1 LPFAKALYDLRA
13 KKAKDYNDKQEL
25 ELRLVPASAVLA
37 RVELRSDAKA
47 NLAPATNEPTTR
59 TNSRQQRRAIGCM
72 QGALEL

>member
-47 NLAPATNEPTTR
+47 NLAPQRTNQRQEPTADNKDER
-59 TNSRQQRRAIGCM
+59 
-72 QGALEL
+72 